1 MAKQQVAFLRAVNV
15 GKRRMQMADLAATV
29 TGLGYEDVWTHIAS
43 GNVAFRSPL
52 GRAELEPAIEAAV
65 ADVFG
70 FEAEA
75 FVRTAA
81 QLRTI
86 VDLEPFGTLP
96 DGVTYLVAFLRSPPT
111 AAQKRAIAGLSGA
124 VDTLEVHGADVHWR
138 IEGKSLDTELKPKD
152 WKAAGAAPNTT
163 RNITMLTKL
172 VDKLG

>member
-15 GKRRMQMADLAATV
+15 GKRRMQMADLVQTV
-29 TGLGYEDVWTHIAS
+29 EGLGYDDVWTYIAS

-52 GRAELEPAIEAAV
+52 GRGTLEPAIEAAV
-65 ADVFG
+65 ADAFG
-70 FEAEA
+70 FDSEA

-81 QLRTI
+81 QLRAI
-86 VDLEPFGTLP
+86 VDLEPFGALP
-96 DGVTYLVAFLRSPPT
+96 AGATYLVAFLRSAPT
-111 AAQKRAIAGLSGA
+111 AAQKRAIEDLSGD

-138 IEGKSLDTELKPKD
+138 IEGKSLDTVLKAKD